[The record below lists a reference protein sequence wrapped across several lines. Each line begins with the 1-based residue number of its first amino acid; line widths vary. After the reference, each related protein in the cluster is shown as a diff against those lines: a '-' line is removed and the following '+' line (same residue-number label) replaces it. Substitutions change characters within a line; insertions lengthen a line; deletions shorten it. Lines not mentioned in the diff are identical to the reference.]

1 MLALVNKHEIKDM
14 DESTI
19 SDIIE
24 KLSSTEKEQNKIKN
38 QVKILI
44 SEFCKSKNMPKPDL
58 NELDTPCSSS
68 SSLSQVFLLSFYDLY
83 ERFLNIILFFI

>member
-1 MLALVNKHEIKDM
+1 M
-14 DESTI
+14 DESSI

-24 KLSSTEKEQNKIKN
+24 KLSSTEKEDNRIKN

-44 SEFCKSKNMPKPDL
+44 TEFCKCKNMTIPDL

-68 SSLSQVFLLSFYDLY
+68 SSLSQVLF
-83 ERFLNIILFFI
+83 IL